1 MNEVAKKRN
10 IYIDVMKGLLIT
22 LVVIGH
28 LQYFEYDSR
37 TLVLIY
43 SFHMHAFL
51 IIGGILSHINENSK
65 ISTVLLKRIKGTLI
79 PYFLFYLI
87 SFIIVPTFSNE
98 QRIKALKVVIYGI
111 GIPPDD
117 ALNLPLWFLTFYFVV
132 MTLFEIVQILAYRI
146 TKLFAKAKASNGSA
160 KASNVGAK
168 QCEPSHKI
176 ENLQNPRRREL
187 CERHFKFEMREALLT
202 QLITLLFI
210 SIIMFISF
218 RYARIYKLKRLP
230 YNIEIAGLCLGFV
243 FFGNVLG
250 RSIQSIKN
258 KVLSFANKNTLKKV
272 YTILSLTYFLLIIL
286 VVWYKLSM
294 KNGRIDLNAR
304 DYKNAF
310 YMYIDAILGFILF
323 ATFSYMVYFISSFAT
338 KKISSLKNNST
349 SKNLFQ
355 NIFSLFYLL
364 LNLPSRLFS
373 YLGKNSLYILA
384 YHVPSVFY
392 TWAYIIPLF
401 PQALREKLSHNS
413 LISIIIMTFLGIAF
427 SLIMSLFHKAIRL
440 ALRKIKSH

>member
-1 MNEVAKKRN
+1 MGEVSKKRN

-28 LQYFEYDSR
+28 LQYFEYNSR

-65 ISTVLLKRIKGTLI
+65 ISKVLLKRIKGTLI
-79 PYFLFYLI
+79 PYFVFYLI

-98 QRIKALKVVIYGI
+98 QRLNALKVVIYGI
-111 GIPPDD
+111 GIPPDE

-132 MTLFEIVQILAYRI
+132 MTLFEIIQIISNHIAR
-146 TKLFAKAKASNGSA
+146 LFVEANN
-160 KASNVGAK
+160 NVGADIIRPTVGSK
-168 QCEPSHKI
+168 HNNVGANFRSPRIGKLREPATRRGEYCEP
-176 ENLQNPRRREL
+176 
-187 CERHFKFEMREALLT
+187 ALAM
-202 QLITLLFI
+202 LITLIFT

-230 YNIEIAGLCLGFV
+230 YNIEIAGFCLGFV
-243 FFGNVLG
+243 FLGNVLG
-250 RSIQSIKN
+250 KTIPHLFTRIKI
-258 KVLSFANKNTLKKV
+258 FAKNNTLRKV
-272 YTILSLTYFLLIIL
+272 YAILSLTYLFIMVLFI
-286 VVWYKLSM
+286 WYNLSM

-310 YMYIDAILGFILF
+310 YMYVNAILGFFIF
-323 ATFSYMVYFISSFAT
+323 ASISYFV
-338 KKISSLKNNST
+338 SLIPFVKS
-349 SKNLFQ
+349 
-355 NIFSLFYLL
+355 
-364 LNLPSRLFS
+364 LFS

-392 TWAYIIPLF
+392 TGAYVIPFF
-401 PQALREKLSHNS
+401 PYAIRDILSRNS
-413 LISIIIMTFLGIAF
+413 LISIFIMTFLGIAF
-427 SLIMSLFHKAIRL
+427 SLLFSLLHKAIKFL
-440 ALRKIKSH
+440 MSNIKL

>member
-1 MNEVAKKRN
+1 MYQSIFYKIIMIENQKKRN
-10 IYIDVMKGLLIT
+10 TYIDIMKGILIT

-51 IIGGILSHINENSK
+51 IIGGILSHVNENSK

-79 PYFLFYLI
+79 PYFVFYLI
-87 SFIIVPTFSNE
+87 SFIIVPTFSNQ
-98 QRIKALKVVIYGI
+98 QRINALKVVIYGI
-111 GIPPDD
+111 GIPPDE

-132 MTLFEIVQILAYRI
+132 MTLFEIIQILSYRI
-146 TKLFAKAKASNGSA
+146 TKLFVNTKDTNTKENHP
-160 KASNVGAK
+160 
-168 QCEPSHKI
+168 EP
-176 ENLQNPRRREL
+176 
-187 CERHFKFEMREALLT
+187 LLT
-202 QLITLLFI
+202 QLTALLFI
-210 SIIMFISF
+210 SIIMYISF

-230 YNIEIAGLCLGFV
+230 YNIEIACFCLGFV

-250 RSIQSIKN
+250 RTIQTIKN
-258 KVLSFANKNTLKKV
+258 KLLSFTKKNTLRKV
-272 YTILSLTYFLLIIL
+272 YTILSLSYFLLIIL

-323 ATFSYMVYFISSFAT
+323 AFFSYVVHYFSTFAIKKLRALNDISSSKILLNTIT
-338 KKISSLKNNST
+338 KS
-349 SKNLFQ
+349 
-355 NIFSLFYLL
+355 FYEL
-364 LNLPSRLFS
+364 LNLPSKLFS
-373 YLGKNSLYILA
+373 CLGKNSLYILA

-401 PQALREKLSHNS
+401 PQALREKLAHNS
-413 LISIIIMTFLGIAF
+413 LISIFIMTFLGITF
-427 SLIMSLFHKAIRL
+427 SLLMSLFHKSVRL
-440 ALRKIKSH
+440 IINKIKSE